1 MQTKANVQSPL
12 ELEALNAVPTDR
24 SIRVRIRMEV
34 RIRVRKEIRKVVET
48 YLYPISMC
56 SRYNSDP

>member
-12 ELEALNAVPTDR
+12 KLEALNAVPTDG
-24 SIRVRIRMEV
+24 IRVRIRMEV